1 MDFHLLDTN
10 IISVLFDQRRPNHV
24 AVRTA
29 LECIDPGDAQYIS
42 VVGMAELRYGMR
54 AAALAGQ
61 DVTHIRRTLDEADRF
76 PLAEIN
82 RHTAEAYGEV
92 KARLANHW
100 VDLNRKMPRWLEDWK
115 ERVSGKSLQIDEN
128 DLWLVAQA
136 IERNYRLITSD
147 ARLIERFA
155 PAFPDLRYLVL

>member
-10 IISVLFDQRRPNHV
+10 IISVLFDQRRANHV

-29 LECIDPGDAQYIS
+29 LEGINQGDAQYVS
-42 VVGMAELRYGMR
+42 VVGMAELRYGMQ

-61 DVTHIRRTLDEADRF
+61 DVTHIRQTLDEADRF
-76 PLAEIN
+76 NLAEIN

-92 KARLANHW
+92 KARLADHW
-100 VDLNRKMPRWLEDWK
+100 VDLNRKMPRWPEDWK
-115 ERVSGKSLQIDEN
+115 ERVSGKTLQIDEN

-136 IERNYRLITSD
+136 IERNYHLITSD

-155 PAFPDLRYLVL
+155 PAVPDLRYLVL